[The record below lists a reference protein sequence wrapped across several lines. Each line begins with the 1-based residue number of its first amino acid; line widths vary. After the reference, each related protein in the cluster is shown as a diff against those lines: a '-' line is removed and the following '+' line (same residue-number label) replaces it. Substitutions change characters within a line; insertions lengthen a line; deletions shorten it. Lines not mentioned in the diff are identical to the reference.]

1 MWMIRRLGK
10 KVNIEVKTWRL
21 ALDIQRT
28 VSVQQSVSRMG
39 ENQYKQMTTAREMYN
54 DTLLCV
60 GPYI

>member
-10 KVNIEVKTWRL
+10 KVNTEVKTWRL

-39 ENQYKQMTTAREMYN
+39 ENQYKQMTTPREMYN